1 MKLVKFKIIIAVF
14 LVWLIFEII
23 KFLPDDYAHV
33 IFCDVGQGDAI
44 LITHRDKQILV
55 DGGPDEKVLECLN
68 KHMPFGDRSINFL
81 IISHMDLDHIGG
93 LPLVLAKYE
102 ADIILM
108 NQSLK
113 KTDGFEALKTAISS
127 KNKRKVSES
136 RVISSF
142 VGQQLVLSNLVRL
155 IVAAPQV
162 GYQLK
167 NSNNIENSEAI
178 LSDKNSQISQKI
190 NDGESENDLS
200 IAIYVYIGD
209 VAVLLTGDMEEKGE
223 LAAIK
228 VGLTDRVDIIKAGHH
243 GSNSSSSRQF
253 ISILRPEI
261 SVISSGENNRYNHP
275 SPRVIDI
282 FNEFRARIYMTS
294 SQGTIKFISD
304 GVKYWRAI

>member
-1 MKLVKFKIIIAVF
+1 
-14 LVWLIFEII
+14 
-23 KFLPDDYAHV
+23 
-33 IFCDVGQGDAI
+33 
-44 LITHRDKQILV
+44 
-55 DGGPDEKVLECLN
+55 
-68 KHMPFGDRSINFL
+68 
-81 IISHMDLDHIGG
+81 MDLDHIGG

-127 KNKRKVSES
+127 KNKGNDSKS
-136 RVISSF
+136 RVISSYI
-142 VGQQLVLSNLVRL
+142 GQQLILSDLVRL
-155 IVAAPQV
+155 IVVSPQV
-162 GYQLK
+162 VYQLK
-167 NSNNIENSEAI
+167 NSDNYDISEAI
-178 LSDKNSQISQKI
+178 LSDKNSIISQKI
-190 NDGESENDLS
+190 NDNNSENDLS
-200 IAIYVYIGD
+200 IAIYVYIGN
-209 VAVLLTGDMEEKGE
+209 VRVLLTGDMEEKGE

-228 VGLTDRVDIIKAGHH
+228 GGLTDHVDIIKAGHH
-243 GSNSSSSRQF
+243 GSNSSSTRQF

-294 SQGTIKFISD
+294 SQGTLEFVSD